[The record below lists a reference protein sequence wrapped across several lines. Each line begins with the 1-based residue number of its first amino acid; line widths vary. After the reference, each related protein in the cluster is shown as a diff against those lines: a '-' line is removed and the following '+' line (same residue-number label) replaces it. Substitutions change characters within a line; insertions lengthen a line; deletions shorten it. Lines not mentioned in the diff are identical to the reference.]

1 MIKKYP
7 DFWQILLGSA
17 PLGAFLGYTTLAL
30 IAAIVSILIDISK
43 RNIDSSATP
52 KAFSLKF
59 WFAHNLLRFVANVLA
74 IPLAIRLLLTWES
87 ASPALLVFFSILLG
101 FGIDIVAM
109 ALKNA
114 GVLATN
120 KLADKIKDR
129 LEQGK

>member
-7 DFWQILLGSA
+7 DFWTILLGAA
-17 PLGAFLGYTTLAL
+17 PLGAFLGYLTLSL
-30 IAAIVSILIDISK
+30 LAAIVSILIDISK
-43 RNIDSSATP
+43 RDVASAATP
-52 KAFSLKF
+52 QRFSLQF
-59 WFAHNLLRFVANVLA
+59 WFAHNLLRFVANVMA
-74 IPLAIRLLLTWES
+74 IPLAIRLLMTWES

-120 KLADKIKDR
+120 KLADKIKDK
-129 LEQGK
+129 LDK